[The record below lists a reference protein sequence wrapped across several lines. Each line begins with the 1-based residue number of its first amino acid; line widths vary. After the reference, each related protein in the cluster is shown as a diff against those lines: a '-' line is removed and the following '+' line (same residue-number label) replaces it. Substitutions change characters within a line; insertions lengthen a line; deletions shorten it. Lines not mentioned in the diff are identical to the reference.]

1 MFIASKLELFSLK
14 MTLVHQFLIC
24 PEIHLGQVANE
35 KNIRLIKV
43 LEFITGLWVCNY
55 SDY

>member
-14 MTLVHQFLIC
+14 MRLVHQFLIC
-24 PEIHLGQVANE
+24 PEIHLGQVGNE

-43 LEFITGLWVCNY
+43 LELITGL
-55 SDY
+55 